1 MTGQVQAQARDVGLL
16 KAIGAKPSQVALLL
30 AGQIAAA
37 TAIAAAIGIL
47 VARLAM
53 PVFLGDV
60 RQWFRTSDSGS
71 FGAVGIATVFAIV
84 VAVALVAALV
94 PAIRAGRASM
104 AATLASAST
113 THGGVSSLARLGAR
127 LRLPRVVAFGFKDPF
142 TRRTRA
148 WLTIGAI
155 GVASASIV
163 AVSTMESTF
172 DAVMRDPALIGL
184 PPAEL
189 VVERLSIEEDED
201 AGFVPITDE
210 ELVAAIDAH
219 PDVEAWMA
227 RQDVLVSIGGRNY
240 RSFGIDGDLDRVPL
254 AVVEGR
260 HFEGPKE
267 AIIGLGLARSLD
279 LKVGDERLVRFFND
293 RGPSRVFTIVGI
305 YIDDENNGE
314 VIAYPMDEL
323 RRVLP
328 EITRGEYWVA
338 LRDGADNTAVQADLL
353 AAIGGRISI
362 TNIEAELASEV
373 AEIRSEVRPLLFSMS
388 GFLLVLVGLNLLMAL
403 TLAVRERTREIG
415 IMKTIGFTPR
425 QVVVSIISGAL
436 LLAAVGAVLGAPP
449 GWLFMRLLLS
459 STFNDDGL
467 QAGELIK
474 APSALWLLGM
484 LVAIAVVAIVGSIL
498 PARRTAGL
506 SVGEALRCE

>member
-1 MTGQVQAQARDVGLL
+1 MTGQVQAQARDVELL

-37 TAIAAAIGIL
+37 TAIAPAAIGML
-47 VARLAM
+47 DRVARLAM

-189 VVERLSIEEDED
+189 VVERLSIEDPALD
-201 AGFVPITDE
+201 
-210 ELVAAIDAH
+210 
-219 PDVEAWMA
+219 
-227 RQDVLVSIGGRNY
+227 RGGR
-240 RSFGIDGDLDRVPL
+240 
-254 AVVEGR
+254 GR
-260 HFEGPKE
+260 
-267 AIIGLGLARSLD
+267 GLRAHHR
-279 LKVGDERLVRFFND
+279 
-293 RGPSRVFTIVGI
+293 
-305 YIDDENNGE
+305 
-314 VIAYPMDEL
+314 
-323 RRVLP
+323 
-328 EITRGEYWVA
+328 
-338 LRDGADNTAVQADLL
+338 
-353 AAIGGRISI
+353 
-362 TNIEAELASEV
+362 
-373 AEIRSEVRPLLFSMS
+373 
-388 GFLLVLVGLNLLMAL
+388 
-403 TLAVRERTREIG
+403 
-415 IMKTIGFTPR
+415 
-425 QVVVSIISGAL
+425 
-436 LLAAVGAVLGAPP
+436 
-449 GWLFMRLLLS
+449 
-459 STFNDDGL
+459 
-467 QAGELIK
+467 
-474 APSALWLLGM
+474 
-484 LVAIAVVAIVGSIL
+484 
-498 PARRTAGL
+498 
-506 SVGEALRCE
+506 